1 MNQLQITF
9 SAAQEQLL
17 SQKLSELP
25 IRGLEVRT
33 ETAGIVVKEGGLG
46 AAAVS
51 AIVLKDATEEEVCK
65 VFDSH
70 VWTIVSGLKR
80 VDALYKKNMSLET
93 ENFRKLLLAL
103 AEDVRVVLIIIAE
116 RVALMRTLNAGE
128 DTEERRKVAK
138 ETSFLYAPLAHRLGL
153 YALKTELE
161 DLSLKFTNYTI
172 YKDIAHALNEKK
184 QQRDAYV
191 SAFIRPVEE
200 KLRSLG
206 LRFHIKGRTKSIHS
220 IYNKM
225 QKQQCGVDKIYDL
238 FAIRI
243 ILASE
248 PEKEKAECWQVY
260 SVVTDMYQP
269 NPKRLRDWL
278 SIPKSNGYESLHTTV
293 LGPDNKWVEVQIRT
307 ERMDEIAEKGV
318 AAHWKYKGGKTESGM
333 DEFLKGV
340 REMLESDQV
349 DTADAISDFKLN
361 LYDKEVFVFTPNG
374 DLHRLPKGAT
384 VLDFAFS
391 IHTNLGC
398 RCVGGKIGSKNVPIK
413 HVLRNGDQVE
423 ILQSPTQR
431 PNESWIKIVKTSK
444 ARNKIRQAIKE
455 QEFKNVADGR
465 ELFERRF
472 KNWKLPLEEADVMH
486 LCKQLG
492 FKTLS
497 NFYQAIAQ
505 GEIDLLDI
513 RDKYLQMHQAQTE
526 AQSNTTAISASEFVQ
541 NPNQQEE
548 LHQQEEL
555 VLDDTLRN
563 VAFKAAKCCNPIY
576 GDAIFAFVSA
586 TSGIKI
592 HREDCPNAAYLKSR
606 YNYRKMKA
614 SWSSRSG
621 GGKVNAATLI
631 VVGKDNLGIV
641 SNISS
646 VISKEAGVMMRSI
659 SIDSDGG
666 NFEGHLT
673 VLVDSVDQLENLIR
687 KLRNIANVDSVTRK

>member
-1 MNQLQITF
+1 MNQVQITF

-17 SQKLSELP
+17 SQMLSELP
-25 IRGLEVRT
+25 ISERELRT
-33 ETAGIVVKEGGLG
+33 QTAEIVVKEEGLG

-51 AIVLKDATEEEVCK
+51 AIVLKEASEEEVCK

-200 KLRSLG
+200 KLRNLG

-243 ILASE
+243 ILASD

-687 KLRNIANVDSVTRK
+687 KLRSIANVDSVTRK

>member
-25 IRGLEVRT
+25 ISERELRT
-33 ETAGIVVKEGGLG
+33 QTAEIVVKEEGLG

-243 ILASE
+243 ILASD

-513 RDKYLQMHQAQTE
+513 RDKYLQMQQAQTE
-526 AQSNTTAISASEFVQ
+526 AQSNATAISASEFVQ

>member
-1 MNQLQITF
+1 MNQVQITF

-17 SQKLSELP
+17 SQMLSELP
-25 IRGLEVRT
+25 ISERELRT
-33 ETAGIVVKEGGLG
+33 QTAEIVVKEEGLG

-505 GEIDLLDI
+505 GEIDLLGI
-513 RDKYLQMHQAQTE
+513 RDKYLQMQQAQTE
-526 AQSNTTAISASEFVQ
+526 AQSNATAISASEFVQ

>member
-17 SQKLSELP
+17 SQMLSELP
-25 IRGLEVRT
+25 ISERELRT
-33 ETAGIVVKEGGLG
+33 QTAEIVVKEEGLG

-65 VFDSH
+65 FFDSH

-505 GEIDLLDI
+505 GEIDLLGI
-513 RDKYLQMHQAQTE
+513 RDKYLQMQQAQTE
-526 AQSNTTAISASEFVQ
+526 AQSNATAISASEFVQ

>member
-25 IRGLEVRT
+25 ISERELRT
-33 ETAGIVVKEGGLG
+33 QTAEIVVKEEGLG

-243 ILASE
+243 ILASD

-492 FKTLS
+492 YKTLS

-513 RDKYLQMHQAQTE
+513 RDKYLQMQQAQTE
-526 AQSNTTAISASEFVQ
+526 AQSNATAISASEFVQ

-687 KLRNIANVDSVTRK
+687 KLRSIANVDSVTRK

>member
-1 MNQLQITF
+1 MNQVQITF

-17 SQKLSELP
+17 SQMLSELP
-25 IRGLEVRT
+25 ISERELRT
-33 ETAGIVVKEGGLG
+33 QTAEIVVKEEGLG

-51 AIVLKDATEEEVCK
+51 AIVLKDTTEEEVCK

-243 ILASE
+243 ILASD

-492 FKTLS
+492 YKTLS

-513 RDKYLQMHQAQTE
+513 RDKYLQMQQAQTE

-541 NPNQQEE
+541 NPNQQAE
-548 LHQQEEL
+548 LHQEEEL

-687 KLRNIANVDSVTRK
+687 KLRSIANVDSVTRK

>member
-25 IRGLEVRT
+25 ISERELRT
-33 ETAGIVVKEGGLG
+33 QTAEIVVKEEGLG

-51 AIVLKDATEEEVCK
+51 AIVLKEASEEEVCK

-349 DTADAISDFKLN
+349 DTADAISDFKLT

-505 GEIDLLDI
+505 GEIDLLGI
-513 RDKYLQMHQAQTE
+513 RDKYLQMQQAQTE
-526 AQSNTTAISASEFVQ
+526 AQSNATAISASEFVQ

>member
-1 MNQLQITF
+1 MNQVQITF

-17 SQKLSELP
+17 SQMLSELP
-25 IRGLEVRT
+25 ISERELRT
-33 ETAGIVVKEGGLG
+33 QTAEIVVKEEGLG

-51 AIVLKDATEEEVCK
+51 AIVLKEASEEEVCK

-161 DLSLKFTNYTI
+161 DSSLKFTNYTI

-243 ILASE
+243 ILASD

-492 FKTLS
+492 YKTLS

-513 RDKYLQMHQAQTE
+513 RDKYLQMQQAQTE

-541 NPNQQEE
+541 NPNQQAE
-548 LHQQEEL
+548 LHQEEEL

-687 KLRNIANVDSVTRK
+687 KLRSIANVDSVTRK

>member
-1 MNQLQITF
+1 MNQLQISF
-9 SAAQEQLL
+9 SEPQEQLL
-17 SQKLSELP
+17 SKRLSMLP
-25 IRGLEVRT
+25 LAECALRT
-33 ETAGIVVKEGGLG
+33 QTAEIVVKEEGLG
-46 AAAVS
+46 AVAVS

-65 VFDSH
+65 VFDPQ

-116 RVALMRTLNAGE
+116 RVALMRTFNAGE
-128 DTEERRKVAK
+128 DTEERRKVAQ

-191 SAFIRPVEE
+191 SAFIRPVED

-243 ILASE
+243 ILDSE

-318 AAHWKYKGGKTESGM
+318 AAHWKYKGGKAETGM

-340 REMLESDQV
+340 REMLESEQV

-374 DLHRLPKGAT
+374 DLHKLPKGST

-423 ILQSPTQR
+423 ILQSPQQR

-455 QEFKNVADGR
+455 QEYKNVADGR

-472 KNWKLPLEEADVMH
+472 KNWKLPLEESDVMH

-505 GEIDLLDI
+505 GKIDLLDI
-513 RDKYLQMHQAQTE
+513 REKYLQMQQAQSE
-526 AQSNTTAISASEFVQ
+526 SQSSTTTISASEFVQ
-541 NPNQQEE
+541 NLSQQEE

-576 GDAIFAFVSA
+576 GDKIFAFVSA

-592 HREDCPNAAYLKSR
+592 HREDCPNAGYLKSR

-621 GGKVNAATLI
+621 GQVSAATLI

-673 VLVDSVDQLENLIR
+673 VLVDSNDQLENLIR

>member
-1 MNQLQITF
+1 MNQLQISF
-9 SAAQEQLL
+9 SEPQEQLL
-17 SQKLSELP
+17 SKRLSMLP
-25 IRGLEVRT
+25 LAERALRT
-33 ETAGIVVKEGGLG
+33 QTAEIVVKEEGLG
-46 AAAVS
+46 AVAVS
-51 AIVLKDATEEEVCK
+51 AIVLKDATEEEVCM
-65 VFDSH
+65 VFDPQ

-128 DTEERRKVAK
+128 DSEERRKVAQ

-191 SAFIRPVEE
+191 SAFIRPVED
-200 KLRSLG
+200 KLRSIG

-243 ILASE
+243 ILDSE

-318 AAHWKYKGGKTESGM
+318 AAHWKYKGGKAETGM

-340 REMLESDQV
+340 REMLESEQV
-349 DTADAISDFKLN
+349 DTAEAISDFKLN

-374 DLHRLPKGAT
+374 DLHKLPKGST

-423 ILQSPTQR
+423 ILQSPQQR

-455 QEFKNVADGR
+455 QEYKNVADGR

-472 KNWKLPLEEADVMH
+472 KNWKLPLEESDVMH

-505 GEIDLLDI
+505 GKIDLLDI
-513 RDKYLQMHQAQTE
+513 REKYLQMQQAQSE
-526 AQSNTTAISASEFVQ
+526 SQSNTNTISASEFVQ

-576 GDAIFAFVSA
+576 GDKIFAFVSA

-592 HREDCPNAAYLKSR
+592 HREDCPNAGYLKSR

-614 SWSSRSG
+614 SWSSRTG
-621 GGKVNAATLI
+621 GQVSAATLI

-673 VLVDSVDQLENLIR
+673 VLVDSNDQLENLIR

>member
-1 MNQLQITF
+1 MNQVQITF

-25 IRGLEVRT
+25 ISERELRT
-33 ETAGIVVKEGGLG
+33 QTAEIVVKEEGLG

-51 AIVLKDATEEEVCK
+51 AILLKDATEEEVCK

-243 ILASE
+243 ILASD

-492 FKTLS
+492 YKTLS

-513 RDKYLQMHQAQTE
+513 RDKYLQMQQAQTE
-526 AQSNTTAISASEFVQ
+526 AQSNATAISASEFVQ
-541 NPNQQEE
+541 NPNQQAE

-687 KLRNIANVDSVTRK
+687 KLRSIANVDSVTRK

>member
-25 IRGLEVRT
+25 ISERELRT
-33 ETAGIVVKEGGLG
+33 QTAEIVVKEEGLG

-243 ILASE
+243 ILASD

-505 GEIDLLDI
+505 GKIDLLDI
-513 RDKYLQMHQAQTE
+513 RDKYLQMQQAQTE
-526 AQSNTTAISASEFVQ
+526 AQSNATAISASEFVQ

>member
-25 IRGLEVRT
+25 ISERELRT
-33 ETAGIVVKEGGLG
+33 QTAEIVVKEEGLG

-65 VFDSH
+65 FFDSH

-492 FKTLS
+492 YKTLS

-513 RDKYLQMHQAQTE
+513 RDKYLQMQQAQTE
-526 AQSNTTAISASEFVQ
+526 AQSNATAISASEFVQ

-687 KLRNIANVDSVTRK
+687 KLRCIANVDSVTRK

>member
-1 MNQLQITF
+1 MNQVQITF

-17 SQKLSELP
+17 SQMLSELP
-25 IRGLEVRT
+25 ISERELRT
-33 ETAGIVVKEGGLG
+33 QTAEIVVKEEGLG

-116 RVALMRTLNAGE
+116 RVALMRMLNAGE

-513 RDKYLQMHQAQTE
+513 RDKYLQMQQAQTE
-526 AQSNTTAISASEFVQ
+526 AQSNATAISASEFVQ
-541 NPNQQEE
+541 NPNQQAE

-687 KLRNIANVDSVTRK
+687 KLRSIANVDSVTRK

>member
-25 IRGLEVRT
+25 ISERELRT
-33 ETAGIVVKEGGLG
+33 QTAEIVVKEEGLG

-65 VFDSH
+65 FFDSH

-243 ILASE
+243 ILASD

-492 FKTLS
+492 YKTLS

-513 RDKYLQMHQAQTE
+513 RDKYLQMQQAQTE
-526 AQSNTTAISASEFVQ
+526 AQSNATAISASEFVQ

-614 SWSSRSG
+614 SWSSRTG

-687 KLRNIANVDSVTRK
+687 KLRSIANVDSVTRK

>member
-17 SQKLSELP
+17 SKKLSELP
-25 IRGLEVRT
+25 ISERELRT
-33 ETAGIVVKEGGLG
+33 QTAEIVVKEVGLG

-243 ILASE
+243 ILASD

-513 RDKYLQMHQAQTE
+513 RDKYLQMQQAQTE
-526 AQSNTTAISASEFVQ
+526 AQSNATAISASEFVQ

-687 KLRNIANVDSVTRK
+687 KLRSIANVDSVTRK

>member
-17 SQKLSELP
+17 SKKLSELP
-25 IRGLEVRT
+25 ISERELRT
-33 ETAGIVVKEGGLG
+33 QTAEIVVKEEGLG

-505 GEIDLLDI
+505 GEIDLLGI
-513 RDKYLQMHQAQTE
+513 RDKYLQMQQAQTE
-526 AQSNTTAISASEFVQ
+526 AQSNATAISASEFVQ

-687 KLRNIANVDSVTRK
+687 KLRCIANVDSVTRK

>member
-1 MNQLQITF
+1 MLNQLQISF
-9 SAAQEQLL
+9 SEPQEQLL
-17 SQKLSELP
+17 SKRLSMLP
-25 IRGLEVRT
+25 LAERALRT
-33 ETAGIVVKEGGLG
+33 QTAEIVVKEEGLG
-46 AAAVS
+46 AVAVS

-65 VFDSH
+65 VFDPQ

-128 DTEERRKVAK
+128 DTEERRKVAQ

-191 SAFIRPVEE
+191 SAFIRPVED
-200 KLRSLG
+200 KLRSIG

-243 ILASE
+243 ILDSE

-318 AAHWKYKGGKTESGM
+318 AAHWKYKGGKAETGM

-340 REMLESDQV
+340 REMLESEQV

-374 DLHRLPKGAT
+374 DLHKLPKGST

-423 ILQSPTQR
+423 ILQSPQQR

-455 QEFKNVADGR
+455 QEYKNVADGR

-472 KNWKLPLEEADVMH
+472 KNWKLPLEESDVMH

-513 RDKYLQMHQAQTE
+513 REKYLQMQQAQSE
-526 AQSNTTAISASEFVQ
+526 SQSNTNTISASEFVQ

-576 GDAIFAFVSA
+576 GDKIFAFVSA

-592 HREDCPNAAYLKSR
+592 HREDCPNAGYLKSR

-614 SWSSRSG
+614 SWSNRTG
-621 GGKVNAATLI
+621 GQVSAATLI

-673 VLVDSVDQLENLIR
+673 VLVDSNDQLENLIR

>member
-17 SQKLSELP
+17 SKKLSELP
-25 IRGLEVRT
+25 ISERELRT
-33 ETAGIVVKEGGLG
+33 QTAEIVVKEEGLG

-51 AIVLKDATEEEVCK
+51 AIVLKDAQEEEVCK
-65 VFDSH
+65 FFDSH

-492 FKTLS
+492 YKTLS

-513 RDKYLQMHQAQTE
+513 RDKYLQMQQAQTE
-526 AQSNTTAISASEFVQ
+526 AQSNATAISASEFVQ

-614 SWSSRSG
+614 SWSSRTG

-687 KLRNIANVDSVTRK
+687 KLRCIANVDSVTRK

>member
-25 IRGLEVRT
+25 ISERELRT
-33 ETAGIVVKEGGLG
+33 QTAEIVVKEEGLG

-80 VDALYKKNMSLET
+80 VDALYKKTMSLET

-243 ILASE
+243 ILASD

-505 GEIDLLDI
+505 GKIDLLDI
-513 RDKYLQMHQAQTE
+513 RDKYLQMQQAQTE
-526 AQSNTTAISASEFVQ
+526 AQSNATAISASEFVQ

>member
-17 SQKLSELP
+17 SKKLSELP
-25 IRGLEVRT
+25 ISERELRT
-33 ETAGIVVKEGGLG
+33 QTAEIVVKEEGLG

-51 AIVLKDATEEEVCK
+51 AIVLKEASEEEVCK

-349 DTADAISDFKLN
+349 DAADAISDFKLN

-513 RDKYLQMHQAQTE
+513 RDKYLQMQQAQTE
-526 AQSNTTAISASEFVQ
+526 AQSNATAISASEFVQ
-541 NPNQQEE
+541 NPNQQAE

-687 KLRNIANVDSVTRK
+687 KLRSIANVDSVTRK